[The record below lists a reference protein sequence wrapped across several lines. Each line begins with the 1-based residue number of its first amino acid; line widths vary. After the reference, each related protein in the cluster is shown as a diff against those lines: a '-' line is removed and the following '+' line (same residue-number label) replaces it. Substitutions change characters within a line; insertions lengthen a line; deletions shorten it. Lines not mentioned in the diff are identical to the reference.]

1 MLTRTSL
8 AGVCSDPS
16 KTEKKTFPYV
26 EITSGQTTRADI
38 PGHEHRD
45 FDVDVY
51 GLYDIERGDRAR
63 IPFGAVS
70 LPGDAAVQEQAE
82 PVVGEV
88 AESEADP
95 FDAFDQQVDRLGGAG
110 SWSCQ
115 AAMVR
120 PSRCSSGTSG
130 IAQAQ

>member
-51 GLYDIERGDRAR
+51 GSTTL
-63 IPFGAVS
+63 S
-70 LPGDAAVQEQAE
+70 
-82 PVVGEV
+82 VVTE
-88 AESEADP
+88 
-95 FDAFDQQVDRLGGAG
+95 LG
-110 SWSCQ
+110 SRS
-115 AAMVR
+115 VR
-120 PSRCSSGTSG
+120 
-130 IAQAQ
+130 